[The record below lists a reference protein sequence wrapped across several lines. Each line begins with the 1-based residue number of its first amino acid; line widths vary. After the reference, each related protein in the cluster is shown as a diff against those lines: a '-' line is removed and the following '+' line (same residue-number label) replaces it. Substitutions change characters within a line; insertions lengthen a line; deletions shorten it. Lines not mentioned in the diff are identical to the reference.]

1 MFFHRIER
9 LNNKTTIKEKMK
21 KALEDQYYTIILL
34 VNPDRSA
41 GKFLMDQKQSAV
53 ISDYSG
59 TNVNIFYTSE
69 GLRSEFPQFIDHILL
84 EVRNMSGEEV
94 KEPGLL
100 IFFPKKEQLVT
111 LELADED
118 DIRKFR
124 SFLFM
129 VIDALELPVRPVTHS
144 ITFAILAALS
154 GLLLTGKKLV
164 SWTLLAALTSHI
176 IRDAAGGG
184 TPIFLPLEIYRIPSW
199 LYYGIEIVLLY
210 FSFQVSRL
218 QGYDQ

>member
-21 KALEDQYYTIILL
+21 KALEDQYYTIIPL
-34 VNPDRSA
+34 VNPDRAA

-59 TNVNIFYTSE
+59 TDVNIFYTSE
-69 GLRSEFPQFIDHILL
+69 DIKSEFPQFIDHILL

-118 DIRKFR
+118 DMRKFR

-129 VIDALELPVRPVTHS
+129 VIDALESGDRLKNINRLKNEANITH
-144 ITFAILAALS
+144 IE
-154 GLLLTGKKLV
+154 KNK
-164 SWTLLAALTSHI
+164 SHLI
-176 IRDAAGGG
+176 KELHLYVAKF
-184 TPIFLPLEIYRIPSW
+184 FL
-199 LYYGIEIVLLY
+199 
-210 FSFQVSRL
+210 
-218 QGYDQ
+218 